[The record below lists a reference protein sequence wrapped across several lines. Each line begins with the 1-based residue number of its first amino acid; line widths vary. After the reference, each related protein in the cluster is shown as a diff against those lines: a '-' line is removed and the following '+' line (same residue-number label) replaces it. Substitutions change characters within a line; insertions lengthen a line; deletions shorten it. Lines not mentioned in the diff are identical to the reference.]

1 MAAVWVQTNS
11 VFSCFPARTLP
22 SCNGYEKKKKRIE
35 ENDRILYYDRITT
48 SVLMSL

>member
-22 SCNGYEKKKKRIE
+22 SCNGYEKKKRGSKRMTG
-35 ENDRILYYDRITT
+35 YCTT
-48 SVLMSL
+48 IV